1 MEDSTTVFNSKK
13 RLLIGIL
20 LLMLAVM
27 FAACGETEPEV
38 PEEPEIPM
46 VKITEAGVTDY
57 WVIRSD
63 FSKDTVTKASVKVRK
78 TISEITG
85 AEPGITTDWDKNPV
99 YEHEIIV
106 GETLREEGLA
116 YTFDRIALG
125 ETGYVIKELDGK
137 IYIVGGTEIGTSMAV
152 DFFLDTFVKRG
163 KDVEIPK
170 DYEYIHYHEYDMTL
184 YINMMELDDSW
195 KIIVPR
201 TDDKRLMAI
210 AEKLRNALYDKC
222 GAYLEIAAGK
232 SQAKAFVISDEKPEQ
247 AGVHTIDVEGDRIV
261 FRSSAA
267 TTVIACV
274 DKFINMY
281 ITDKFGK
288 YNFPADYKFL
298 ELGDYMIVR
307 YPESKEK
314 K

>member
-1 MEDSTTVFNSKK
+1 MEDSFTVFNSKK
-13 RLLIGIL
+13 RLLLGIL
-20 LLMLAVM
+20 LLMLAVIL
-27 FAACGETEPEV
+27 AACGETEPEV
-38 PEEPEIPM
+38 PEEPEIQSL
-46 VKITEAGVTDY
+46 KITEAGLSDY

-78 TISEITG
+78 TIGEITG
-85 AEPGITTDWDKNPV
+85 AELGITTDWDKNPT

-137 IYIVGGTEIGTSMAV
+137 IYIVGGTEIGTSMGV

-195 KIIVPR
+195 KIVIP
-201 TDDKRLMAI
+201 TDSDKRINAV
-210 AEKLRNALYDKC
+210 AEKLRTGLYEKC
-222 GAYLEIAAGK
+222 GVYMNIVTGK
-232 SQAKAFVISDEKPEQ
+232 SQAKAFVISDEKPQ
-247 AGVHTIDVEGDRIV
+247 TAGVHTIDVEGDRIV
-261 FRSSAA
+261 FRSSA
-267 TTVIACV
+267 TTGVAVCV
-274 DKFINMY
+274 DKFLSMY
-281 ITDKFGK
+281 ITEKFGK